1 MKKICFL
8 FILIAG
14 NLMAPALYA
23 QDIVSVAKA
32 KDEILAAEVAFCN
45 MAKEKGIEE
54 AVLAFAAD
62 DAVIC
67 RPAKIYK
74 GKAGIHEFYARKDK
88 NDKLVWKAAF
98 VDVSASGD
106 MGYTYG
112 EYDFEGIRV
121 GKTITD
127 HGTFHT
133 IWKKQ
138 KDGSWKFV
146 VD

>member
-1 MKKICFL
+1 M
-8 FILIAG
+8 
-14 NLMAPALYA
+14 
-23 QDIVSVAKA
+23 A
-32 KDEILAAEVAFCN
+32 KD
-45 MAKEKGIEE
+45 KSIEE
-54 AVLAFAAD
+54 AMTAFAAD

-67 RPAKIYK
+67 RSTKIYK
-74 GKAGIHEFYARKDK
+74 GMAGIHEYYSRKDK
-88 NDKLVWKAAF
+88 ADKLTWKADF
-98 VDVSASGD
+98 VDVSSSGD
-106 MGYTYG
+106 IGYTYG